1 MEQEF
6 FNQFSGSASANVVTV
21 ALVGILMLLK
31 KCLEQK
37 SNYQHSKC
45 TSCCLSV
52 ELDKDD
58 EDSDEGRVEKEV
70 ETRVREMLRSYRN
83 DVRSQ
88 HLSVIPPGAPRKGPN
103 PVVIDVAKSP
113 RIAKKIRFPEVVSP
127 ARAVPGSDQGGPGV
141 PW

>member
-31 KCLEQK
+31 KCLDSK
-37 SNYQHSKC
+37 SSYQHSKC

-58 EDSDEGRVEKEV
+58 ENSNEGGASEEA
-70 ETRVREMLRSYRN
+70 EARVRELLRRYYN
-83 DVRSQ
+83 DVRAQ
-88 HLSVIPPGAPRKGPN
+88 HI
-103 PVVIDVAKSP
+103 PVVPPNSPRQGHSHIIDVAKSP
-113 RIAKKIRFPEVVSP
+113 RAVEEVRFPEVVSP
-127 ARAVPGSDQGGPGV
+127 ESAVPRRNQGGPGV

>member
-58 EDSDEGRVEKEV
+58 EDSDEGRASEKVEA
-70 ETRVREMLRSYRN
+70 RVREMLRRYR
-83 DVRSQ
+83 DDLRPQ
-88 HLSVIPPGAPRKGPN
+88 HLQVIPPGAPRKGPN

-113 RIAKKIRFPEVVSP
+113 RIAKEIRFPEIVSP
-127 ARAVPGSDQGGPGV
+127 PRAIPGSNQGTSGV